1 MTNFDKAMTILAHNE
16 GGFANNQHDNG
27 GATKFGISAASYP
40 GVDIASLT
48 FEDAKEIYKQ
58 DFWKPLSPNDYSFPV
73 AIMLFDT
80 AVHSGH
86 TRAVRIAQE
95 ASGAVGDGIIGPKTK
110 AALKGVN
117 SVEFCIAYT
126 YLRLDFLQG
135 LTDWRH
141 FGRGWQARLYDTLTY
156 AIIHA
161 SEEEQHEWQNNIK
174 KG

>member
-1 MTNFDKAMTILAHNE
+1 MTSFDKAMTLLAHNE
-16 GGFANNQHDNG
+16 GGFVNNQHDNG

-48 FEDAKEIYKQ
+48 FESAKEIYKQ
-58 DFWKPLSPNDYSFPV
+58 DFWKPLSPYDYSFPV

-86 TRAVRIAQE
+86 TRAVELAQR
-95 ASGAVGDGIIGPKTK
+95 AAGVFNDGIIGPKTK
-110 AALKGVN
+110 AALQGVN

-126 YLRLDFLQG
+126 YLRMDYLEG
-135 LTDWRH
+135 LPDWRH
-141 FGRGWQARLYDTLTY
+141 FGRGWQSRLYDTLTY

-161 SEEEQHEWQNNIK
+161 DGQEQQEWQGK
-174 KG
+174 L